1 MGWDGRVGRCAR
13 KDLAPPSLIESSSPR
28 WAGVVKYGAEPEHD
42 MAPPSL
48 HRLCRWSAVRAT
60 SNLHVIYLLGW
71 EDQVSRSSA
80 ASNTCFIMNNS
91 SSLDSVCAAQVA
103 SLR

>member
-1 MGWDGRVGRCAR
+1 M
-13 KDLAPPSLIESSSPR
+13 IESNSLR
-28 WAGVVKYGAEPEHD
+28 WAGLVKYGAEPEHD
-42 MAPPSL
+42 LAPPSL
-48 HRLCRWSAVRAT
+48 HSALPVNVMHRLR
-60 SNLHVIYLLGW
+60 W